1 MAEALLS
8 IEVLWAGAEPPLRVA
23 IRIAAGAT
31 VAQALAASG
40 IAAQISASGRVPAGE
55 GPLDALSVALYGRAT
70 RPGDRLHDHD
80 RIELLPP
87 LTVDPKVARQ
97 RRADH
102 RRRMAGER
110 RWTPDRER
118 TTASTPKP
126 L

>member
-8 IEVLWAGAEPPLRVA
+8 IDVVWVGAEPPLRVS
-23 IRIAAGAT
+23 IRIAPGAT

-40 IAAQISASGRVPAGE
+40 IAAQISASGRVPDGE
-55 GPLDALSVALYGRAT
+55 GPLDALLVAVHARAA
-70 RPGDRLHDHD
+70 RPDDRLHNHD

-102 RRRMAGER
+102 RRRLAGER

-118 TTASTPKP
+118 TPRSTPKP
-126 L
+126 R